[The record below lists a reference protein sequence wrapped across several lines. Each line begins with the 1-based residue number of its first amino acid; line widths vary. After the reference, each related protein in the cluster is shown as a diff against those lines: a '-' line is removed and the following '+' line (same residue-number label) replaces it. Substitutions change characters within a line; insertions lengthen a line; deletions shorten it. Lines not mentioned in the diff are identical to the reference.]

1 MAKPPETT
9 GNWEEKGIP
18 SCGGAALVRAV
29 PAARWGVPLPVNG
42 KDCAGRRG
50 SIRGMHFDL
59 LISGFKMLLGGG
71 LCHSAERADGTR
83 VDGAD
88 PVQMDFGPSGFGF
101 AQSPLSPLFD
111 LLSPKHE
118 ADDPSMEKHC
128 ARLRA
133 ALGLGVGHGLRCPH
147 LMEQRVGSPGFGCG
161 SSQTLCSPGAAP
173 RFAFLHQ
180 GSAFVTL

>member
-18 SCGGAALVRAV
+18 GCGGAALVRAV

-42 KDCAGRRG
+42 KDRAGRRG

-71 LCHSAERADGTR
+71 LCHSAERADGMR

-101 AQSPLSPLFD
+101 AQSLLSPLFD

-128 ARLRA
+128 A
-133 ALGLGVGHGLRCPH
+133 GLRDLGWDTASGAPISWSSAWGALAVGVDLRKPSAARGWLQGLLFCIKDLH
-147 LMEQRVGSPGFGCG
+147 L
-161 SSQTLCSPGAAP
+161 
-173 RFAFLHQ
+173 
-180 GSAFVTL
+180 